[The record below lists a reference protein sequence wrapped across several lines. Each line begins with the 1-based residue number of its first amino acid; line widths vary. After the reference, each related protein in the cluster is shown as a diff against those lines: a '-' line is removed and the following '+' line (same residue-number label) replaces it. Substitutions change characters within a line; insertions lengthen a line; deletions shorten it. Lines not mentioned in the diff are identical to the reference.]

1 MVIALSMKKSL
12 RFIFSSFAVCIVL
25 LAILSWTSYNKIK
38 NSTNYAVSVEH
49 THEVLRKSE
58 ELISILKDFETGQ
71 RGFLLTKERIFLEP
85 YYRAESQVDNVY
97 RALKSQIKDNELQ
110 LKRLDTLRTA
120 ILRKINLLRHNIKEV
135 EQNEAFSKDSLLL
148 GRVEMDRI
156 RLIVNR
162 FQLTERQLLA
172 ERRAVKSK
180 NDSQTKSV
188 LMMLSVFSFLLLFV
202 CFLLIFLELRRRL
215 KFQHQ
220 LENKIDELNRSNAD
234 LEQFAYVSSHDL
246 QEPLRKIRAFS
257 DRLARK
263 HGEALNE
270 DGKDNLE
277 KITNSAERMQNLIND
292 LLDFSRLVNRKELSF
307 QEINLQEI
315 VDRVI
320 NDLSVKIEEKKAQ
333 INVEKLPYIW
343 GVSFQLNQLFLNLV
357 SNALK
362 FTAEERTPF
371 IEISHMLV
379 KGADIKGIEKIRA
392 EADYHKIIVSDNGIG
407 FEEAYAE
414 KIFVIFQRL
423 HGRNHYE
430 GTGVGLAICRR
441 IMSNHNGF
449 IFAESQFGEGS
460 RFILYFPTK

>member
-1 MVIALSMKKSL
+1 MKKSL

-25 LAILSWTSYNKIK
+25 LAVLSWTSYNKIK
-38 NSTNYAVSVEH
+38 DSTNYAVSVEH

-71 RGFLLTKERIFLEP
+71 RGFLLTKERVFLEP
-85 YYRAESQVDNVY
+85 YYRAESQINNVY
-97 RALKSQIKDNELQ
+97 RVLRAQIKDNELQ
-110 LKRLDTLRTA
+110 AKRLDTLRSA
-120 ILRKINLLRHNIKEV
+120 ILSKIRLLRLNIKQI
-135 EQNEAFSKDSLLL
+135 EQNQQLDKNLFFL
-148 GRVEMDRI
+148 GKVEMDKI
-156 RLIVNR
+156 RVIVNR
-162 FQLTERQLLA
+162 FQVTERQLLA
-172 ERRAVKSK
+172 ERRALKSK
-180 NDSQTKSV
+180 NDSQTTSV
-188 LMMLSVFSFLLLFV
+188 LMMLSIFSFLLLFIS
-202 CFLLIFLELRRRL
+202 FLLIFLELQRRL

-263 HGEALNE
+263 HGDALNE
-270 DGKDNLE
+270 DGKENLE
-277 KITNSAERMQNLIND
+277 KITISAERMQNLIND
-292 LLDFSRLVNRKELSF
+292 LLDFSRLVNRKEVKF
-307 QEINLQEI
+307 QEINLREV

-320 NDLSVKIEEKKAQ
+320 NDLSVKIEEKKAE

-362 FTAEERTPF
+362 FADNERTPV
-371 IEISHMLV
+371 IEITCNVV

-407 FEEAYAE
+407 FEETYAE

-423 HGRNHYE
+423 HARNHYE

-449 IFAESQFGEGS
+449 IFAESQLGEGS

>member
-1 MVIALSMKKSL
+1 MKKSL

-38 NSTNYAVSVEH
+38 DSTNYAASVEH

-71 RGFLLTKERIFLEP
+71 RGFLITKERVFLEP
-85 YYRAESQVDNVY
+85 YYRADRQINNVY
-97 RALKSQIKDNELQ
+97 NTLRTKIKDNGVQ
-110 LKRLDTLRTA
+110 VKRLDTLKSA
-120 ILRKINLLRHNIKEV
+120 IMSKIQLLRLNIQQAQ
-135 EQNEAFSKDSLLL
+135 QNKVLDKDVFLL
-148 GRVEMDRI
+148 GRVEMDKI
-156 RLIVNR
+156 RAIVNR

-172 ERRAVKSK
+172 ERRALKSK
-180 NDSQTKSV
+180 SDSQTTVV
-188 LMMLSVFSFLLLFV
+188 LMMLSIFSFLLLFI
-202 CFLLIFLELRRRL
+202 CFLLIFLELQRRL

-263 HGEALNE
+263 HGDSLNE

-277 KITNSAERMQNLIND
+277 KITNSAERMQTLIND
-292 LLDFSRLVNRKELSF
+292 LLDFSRLVNRKEVSF
-307 QEINLQEI
+307 KEINLYET
-315 VDRVI
+315 VERVI
-320 NDLSVKIEEKKAQ
+320 SDLSVKIEEKKAQ

-362 FTAEERTPF
+362 FTAQERIPV
-371 IEISHMLV
+371 IDISYKLV
-379 KGADIKGIEKIRA
+379 KGAEIKGIEKIRA
-392 EADYHKIIVSDNGIG
+392 ETDYHKIVVSDNGIG
-407 FEEAYAE
+407 FEEVYAE

-423 HGRNHYE
+423 HARNHYE

-449 IFAESQFGEGS
+449 IFAESQFGEGA